1 MNLED
6 LLPLIEI
13 MARERTRSRPNDYDD
28 AVQEGLIA
36 AWTALEKNPGQSD
49 QYYAGAA
56 RMGIV
61 GFVTDEHRPT
71 GAPSRRGGGRKTG
84 EMEFVP
90 IADWDSALPEVQ
102 TDIDARTAVRRR
114 LAEKE
119 RQIVFM
125 RIWKDMTFKQIGERL
140 GLKESS
146 TAQRWK
152 THIVPRLLG
161 ALAES

>member
-6 LLPLIEI
+6 LLPHIEST
-13 MARERTRSRPNDYDD
+13 ARYRTGSHQSDFDD

-36 AWTALEKNPGQSD
+36 AWTAQEKNPGRSD
-49 QYYAGAA
+49 AYYLGAA
-56 RMGIV
+56 RRAIL

-71 GAPSRRGGGRKTG
+71 GAPSRRGSGRKQG
-84 EMEFVP
+84 GMQIIP
-90 IADWDSALPEVQ
+90 LADWDSPHPEPELDLDVL
-102 TDIDARTAVRRR
+102 TVVRRR

-125 RIWKDMTFKQIGERL
+125 RIWEDMTFKQIGERL
-140 GLKESS
+140 GGKESS
-146 TAQRWK
+146 MAQHWK
-152 THIVPRLLG
+152 THIVPRLHG